1 MRPYNFTKTQIF
13 KGGRLYIQSMFFSL
27 FLIALKQSNVKASV
41 TGTFVRL
48 ESFGY
53 EVNGQY
59 SLSILQS
66 SQPIIFGVLTKSQ
79 YDKLSNIGDE
89 QGKYCPSNVSDPES
103 TPEAEISSIQLY
115 FQEGSEPMTLSGKV
129 KEKGVYY
136 FFLYS
141 CGSSKYNMR
150 FSIELS
156 NPNSKLDTREYPSKI
171 EDPVAI
177 AAFAILLILWVINWV
192 MNCRLKIFLHFLLS
206 AVFILALLAVISRY
220 VVLLY
225 SAQHHKKRSVET
237 LFIIFDLFYML
248 CLFVFVLLAAK
259 GWCIVRESIKFT
271 ELLIAI
277 ICTLA
282 FLILQTINN
291 YVSFGK
297 YDFIVIILMLVAL
310 IVYVQQLISAINNAT
325 LHIRAHLLAIT
336 NVGIDARTTPIW
348 QKFLMYQ
355 MLQWTII
362 VFCLILIVRIIVVY
376 FLSDLIWLPVF
387 LGDVQNLVML
397 ILLGINFRLRGP
409 AASNGYA
416 MIEDQDMS
424 SYGPTEVIMSDIEN
438 MGINEMQMGGKQWE
452 SGMPLP
458 GPPHLVETPKIVTLE
473 SPDGTREIA
482 ISPGSYDEPPQ

>member
-1 MRPYNFTKTQIF
+1 MIF
-13 KGGRLYIQSMFFSL
+13 YL
-27 FLIALKQSNVKASV
+27 FLIALKQTNVKASV
-41 TGTFVRL
+41 TGNFVKL

-53 EVNGQY
+53 EANGQY
-59 SLSILQS
+59 SLSVYQS
-66 SQPIIFGVLTKSQ
+66 SQPMIFGVITKSQ
-79 YDKLSNIGDE
+79 FEKYKDIGKE
-89 QGKYCPSNVSDPES
+89 QSKYCPVNLSDPES
-103 TPEAEISSIQLY
+103 TPEAMISDVQHLLN
-115 FQEGSEPMTLSGKV
+115 EGDESFTLSGNV
-129 KEKGVYY
+129 KEKGIYN

-141 CGSSKYNMR
+141 CGDSKYTMR

-171 EDPVAI
+171 EDPI
-177 AAFAILLILWVINWV
+177 ALAVFVILLILWVINWS
-192 MNCRLKIFLHFLLS
+192 MNCRLRIFLHYLLT
-206 AVFILALLAVISRY
+206 AVFILAALAVISRY
-220 VVLLY
+220 IVLLY
-225 SAQHHKKRSVET
+225 SDKNHKNRSIES
-237 LFIIFDLFYML
+237 LFIVFDVFYMF

-282 FLILQTINN
+282 FLILQTISN

-297 YDFIVIILMLVAL
+297 YDFIVIILMLIAL
-310 IVYVQQLISAINNAT
+310 IVYVQQLISAINSAT

-362 VFCLILIVRIIVVY
+362 VFCLILIVRIIIIY
-376 FLSDLIWLPVF
+376 FLEDLIWLPVF
-387 LGDVQNLVML
+387 LSDVQNIVML

-409 AASNGYA
+409 DASNGYA
-416 MIEDQDMS
+416 MIEDQEMS
-424 SYGPTEVIMSDIEN
+424 TYGPTEVILSDIEN
-438 MGINEMQMGGKQWE
+438 MGVNELQMGGTQWQ

-482 ISPGSYDEPPQ
+482 ISPGSYDEPA

>member
-1 MRPYNFTKTQIF
+1 MI
-13 KGGRLYIQSMFFSL
+13 FSL
-27 FLIALKQSNVKASV
+27 FLIALKQTNVKATVSAS
-41 TGTFVRL
+41 FVKV

-53 EVNGQY
+53 EANGQY
-59 SLSILQS
+59 SFTVLES
-66 SQPIIFGVLTKSQ
+66 SQPIIFGILSKSDFNKINDIDKEQSQ
-79 YDKLSNIGDE
+79 YCFVNES
-89 QGKYCPSNVSDPES
+89 SSDL
-103 TPEAEISSIQLY
+103 PEAEISPIQHIFY
-115 FQEGSEPMTLSGKV
+115 VGSKPFTLSGTV
-129 KEKGVYY
+129 QEKGVYNL
-136 FFLYS
+136 FLYS
-141 CGSSKYNMR
+141 CGDSKYTMR
-150 FSIELS
+150 YSIELS
-156 NPNSKLDTREYPSKI
+156 NPNTKLDTREYPSKI
-171 EDPVAI
+171 EDPVAVGL
-177 AAFAILLILWVINWV
+177 FLVLLVLWIINWG
-192 MNCRLKIFLHFLLS
+192 MNCRLKIFLHYLLT
-206 AVFILALLAVISRY
+206 AVFILASLAVISRY
-220 VVLLY
+220 IVLLY
-225 SAQHHKKRSVET
+225 SAKNHKKRSVET
-237 LFIIFDLFYML
+237 LFIVFDVLYMF

-291 YVSFGK
+291 YLSFGK
-297 YDFIVIILMLVAL
+297 YDFIVIILMLIAL
-310 IVYVQQLISAINNAT
+310 IVYVQQLISAINSAT

-362 VFCLILIVRIIVVY
+362 VFCLILIVRIIIIY
-376 FLSDLIWLPVF
+376 FLEDLIWLPVF
-387 LGDVQNLVML
+387 LSDVQNLVML

-409 AASNGYA
+409 DASNGYA

-424 SYGPTEVIMSDIEN
+424 TYGPTEVILSDIEN
-438 MGINEMQMGGKQWE
+438 MGVNELQMGGTQWQ

-482 ISPGSYDEPPQ
+482 ISPGSYDEPA